1 MRYDKFGDHGRY
13 TVTSLY
19 FDNPEHQIYFE
30 TKNKL
35 KFRQKLRLRIYD
47 DTDINGM
54 AFFEVKQK
62 HNNVVNKRRTAI
74 PLIEAYQYINKPNV
88 DTLSNY
94 RVSNPQILNEI
105 DYFRKFYELK
115 PEMVVSYDRHAF
127 HCITDPDL
135 RVTFDLN
142 LRCRN
147 EDFHIEYGPYGK
159 NFIDQNLV
167 VLEVKVTH
175 SVPLWL
181 TRFLQDLECEQRSA
195 SKFCT
200 SLELLKGEILPGNKM
215 NEKVELGVG

>member
-1 MRYDKFGDHGRY
+1 MP
-13 TVTSLY
+13 T
-19 FDNPEHQIYFE
+19 
-30 TKNKL
+30 
-35 KFRQKLRLRIYD
+35 
-47 DTDINGM
+47 
-54 AFFEVKQK
+54 
-62 HNNVVNKRRTAI
+62 VVN
-74 PLIEAYQYINKPNV
+74 
-88 DTLSNY
+88 
-94 RVSNPQILNEI
+94 
-105 DYFRKFYELK
+105 
-115 PEMVVSYDRHAF
+115 
-127 HCITDPDL
+127 PDL